1 MEPRLQ
7 LTDSHLDSGYQVSE
21 SGDVGFKKR
30 KPSFQLWHYILLQ
43 CGYFFNPSNYLL
55 SVCCVLG
62 PAREMIVKVTWCSH
76 YMTNT
81 TRNPQ
86 LGTGR
91 QEGGLELV
99 GEETWWVLGPS
110 PGMPVGS
117 SNEQRREQSQETAAA
132 VQARAESLRVGRS
145 WFGGVGGG
153 REGLWC
159 RV

>member
-62 PAREMIVKVTWCSH
+62 PAREMIVKVGDMVFPLHDQYCKKPSAR
-76 YMTNT
+76 Y
-81 TRNPQ
+81 RK
-86 LGTGR
+86 TGR
-91 QEGGLELV
+91 RAGISGRGDLESAWAKSWNASGLIQWAEK
-99 GEETWWVLGPS
+99 G
-110 PGMPVGS
+110 
-117 SNEQRREQSQETAAA
+117 
-132 VQARAESLRVGRS
+132 AESGDCSSCPSASGITES
-145 WFGGVGGG
+145 WKVLVWRCWWG
-153 REGLWC
+153 
-159 RV
+159 